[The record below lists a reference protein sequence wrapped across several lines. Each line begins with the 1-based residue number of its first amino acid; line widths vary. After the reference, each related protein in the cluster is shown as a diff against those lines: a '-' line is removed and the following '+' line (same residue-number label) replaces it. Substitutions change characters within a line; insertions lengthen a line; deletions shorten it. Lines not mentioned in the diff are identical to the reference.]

1 MAESAPKP
9 KPPSELFGP
18 DPLADLPTGDYRRS
32 RVRRRRTTGTAR
44 ISLNLTAM
52 IDVVFLLLIY
62 FMAGTSFKLGEE
74 IYRMDLPERGPS
86 NAQRDPFELD
96 DEPLRIRIAS
106 VGQRG
111 RSYRIRVEGPYQ
123 QPDTFEELLTFLRER
138 QIGPFTTRG
147 LFEADHPIIIEPT
160 RTARWEHAMGAFN
173 AAARARYTN
182 ITFARPG
189 G

>member
-1 MAESAPKP
+1 MAKNEDKP
-9 KPPSELFGP
+9 DSPAELFGP
-18 DPLADLPTGDYRRS
+18 DPLAGLPVVDYRRS
-32 RVRRRRTTGTAR
+32 RVRRRRAAGTAR

-96 DEPLRIRIAS
+96 NEPLRINIAT
-106 VGQRG
+106 VGRRG
-111 RSYRIRVEGPYQ
+111 DSYRIRLDGPYR
-123 QPDTFEELLTFLRER
+123 QPATFEELRELLGEL
-138 QIGPFTTRG
+138 QISEFSTRG
-147 LFEADHPIIIEPT
+147 LFEADHPVIIEPA
-160 RTARWEHAMGAFN
+160 RTAKWEHAVGVFN

>member
-1 MAESAPKP
+1 MASTEDKP
-9 KPPSELFGP
+9 NPPPELFGP
-18 DPLADLPTGDYRRS
+18 DPLAGLPATDYRLS
-32 RVRRRRTTGTAR
+32 RVRRRRSTGTAR

-62 FMAGTSFKLGEE
+62 FMVGTTFKLGEE

-106 VGQRG
+106 VGRTG
-111 RSYRIRVEGPYQ
+111 DSYRIRVDGPYE
-123 QPDTFEELLTFLRER
+123 QPITFEELRLFLSDR
-138 QIGPFTTRG
+138 QIGEFTTRG
-147 LFEADHPIIIEPT
+147 MFEADHPIIIEPA
-160 RTARWEHAMGAFN
+160 RTARWEHAVGVFN

-182 ITFARPG
+182 ITFSRPG

>member
-1 MAESAPKP
+1 MANTEDKTNS
-9 KPPSELFGP
+9 PPELFGP
-18 DPLADLPTGDYRRS
+18 DPLVGLPATDYRLS
-32 RVRRRRTTGTAR
+32 RVRRRRSSGTAR

-86 NAQRDPFELD
+86 NALRDPFELD
-96 DEPLRIRIAS
+96 DEPLRISIAS
-106 VGQRG
+106 VGRTG
-111 RSYRIRVEGPYQ
+111 DSYRIRLDGPYEQ
-123 QPDTFEELLTFLRER
+123 LFLSDL
-138 QIGPFTTRG
+138 QIGQFTTRG
-147 LFEADHPIIIEPT
+147 MFEADHPIIIEPA
-160 RTARWEHAMGAFN
+160 RTARWEHAVGVFN

-182 ITFARPG
+182 ITFAKPG